1 MQVRFLISGVRL
13 ISFTNDYSASYR
25 QYKKGGVQQPV
36 KGQHHANKPYFNSD
50 KTINMAKFKY
60 KL

>member
-25 QYKKGGVQQPV
+25 QYNKERGAQQPV
-36 KGQHHANKPYFNSD
+36 KNHANKSYFYSD
-50 KTINMAKFKY
+50 TDHKY
-60 KL
+60 GDI

>member
-25 QYKKGGVQQPV
+25 QYNKERGAQQPV
-36 KGQHHANKPYFNSD
+36 KNHANKFHFNSD
-50 KTINMAKFKY
+50 TDHKY
-60 KL
+60 GEI